1 MGAQDDRSTAC
12 ALIARAR
19 SAPVQLDR
27 MDDTLERRQPDV
39 SESSGGLTAAAP
51 EGATPM
57 MAQYLQ
63 IKAAYPDY
71 LLFYRMGDFYEMFF
85 DDAKRAAAALDI
97 ALTKRGKHL
106 GADIPMCGVPV
117 HAAES
122 YLPKLIRAGL
132 KVAICEQT
140 EDPAEAK
147 KRGSKAVVARD
158 VVRLVTAGTLTED
171 SLLDARRHNYLAA
184 LAQGEGQTALAWLDM
199 STGDFSTAVVPPRGL
214 DALLARIA
222 PGEILVSERLAEE
235 PTVADALHDWTAALT
250 LLVAGRFDSQ
260 RAERL
265 LKKTYNVAALEG
277 FGTFTRAEL
286 AAAGAL
292 MDYVTETQKGRLPAL
307 KPPVSAG
314 LDETMAIDAATRRSL
329 ELTRTLS
336 GERRG
341 ALLSIIDRTLTAGGA
356 RLLAN
361 RLAAPLTRPAA
372 IHDRLDLVGFFAE
385 DDSLR
390 ARLRDALKRCPDM
403 ERALSRLSLGRGGP
417 RDLAA
422 LRDGLVETG
431 AIRVLF
437 EASQSADTLVA
448 QPKRLTVALDRL
460 QGHASTADKLR
471 RALVADPPMI
481 LRDGKYIAKGYDA
494 ALDEQRTLHDEGRR
508 LIAGLEAKYREETGI
523 QSLKARHNN
532 VLGYYIEVTPVH
544 GDKLMAAPLSETF
557 IHRQT
562 LANAVRFNTVELADL
577 AQRIERSE
585 ARALEIE
592 QTIFDGLVAEILGR
606 AEAIIAAAEALS
618 ELDVSSA
625 LATLAREKTYVR
637 PEIDE
642 STAFDIRAGR
652 HPVVEDALKSERAGP
667 FVPNDCDLSGEKRL
681 WLLTGPNMAGKS
693 TFLRQNALIAILAQI
708 GSFVPAAEAH
718 IGVVDRLFSRVGAA
732 DDLARGRST
741 FMVEMVEAA
750 AILNQAGPK
759 SLVILDEIGRGTATF
774 DGLSIAW
781 ATVEHLHDVNECR
794 TLFATHYH
802 ELTGLAGRL
811 AHVANHTMRVKEWK
825 GEVVFLH
832 EVGPGA
838 AEGSYGIQVAKL
850 AGLPASVVARAEE
863 VLNLLESS
871 DQQSAMRGLADDLPL
886 FATLASRAVARK
898 GPSKVE
904 EALKDIL
911 PDELTPKS
919 ALEALYRLKALLDE
933 EPEK

>member
-1 MGAQDDRSTAC
+1 MPKSGQPGTPSAATPQ
-12 ALIARAR
+12 
-19 SAPVQLDR
+19 SAP
-27 MDDTLERRQPDV
+27 
-39 SESSGGLTAAAP
+39 
-51 EGATPM
+51 TPM
-57 MAQYLQ
+57 MAQYQ
-63 IKAAYPDY
+63 EIKAAYPGY

-85 DDAKRAAAALDI
+85 EDAKRAAAALDI

-106 GADIPMCGVPV
+106 GEDIPMCGVPV
-117 HAAES
+117 HAAET

-147 KRGSKAVVARD
+147 KRGSKSVVERQ

-171 SLLDARRHNYLAA
+171 ALLDARRHNYLGA
-184 LAQGEGQTALAWLDM
+184 LAQGEGVLALAWLDM
-199 STGDFSTAVVPPRGL
+199 STGDLSVSVVPAQGL

-222 PGEILVSERLAEE
+222 PGELLVSERLADD
-235 PTVADALHDWTAALT
+235 AGLGGALHDWREVLT
-250 LLVAGRFDSQ
+250 VLAAGRFDSQ
-260 RAERL
+260 RADRL
-265 LKKTYNVAALEG
+265 LKRVYNVAALDG
-277 FGTFTRAEL
+277 FGAFERAEL
-286 AAAGAL
+286 AALGAL
-292 MDYVTETQKGRLPAL
+292 LDYVTETQKGKVPAL
-307 KPPVSAG
+307 KPPRRAA
-314 LDETMAIDAATRRSL
+314 LDETMAIDAATRKSL
-329 ELTRTLS
+329 ELIRTLS

-341 ALLSIIDRTLTAGGA
+341 SLLSVIDRTLSAGGA

-361 RLAAPLTRPAA
+361 RLAAPLTDPEA
-372 IHDRLDLVGFFAE
+372 IRSRLDLLAYVA
-385 DDSLR
+385 DDDGLR
-390 ARLRDALKRCPDM
+390 GRLRDTLKRCPDM

-422 LRDGLVETG
+422 LRDGLAEAG
-431 AIRVLF
+431 GIRALF
-437 EASQSADTLVA
+437 EQNKAPDHLVPE
-448 QPKRLTVALDRL
+448 PKQLLEALAKL
-460 QGHASTADKLR
+460 QGHAAQSDRLR

-481 LRDGKYIAKGYDA
+481 LREGKFVAKGFDP

-508 LIAGLEAKYREETGI
+508 LIAGLEAKYREATGI
-523 QSLKARHNN
+523 QGLKARHNN
-532 VLGYYIEVTPVH
+532 VLGYYIEVTPTH
-544 GDKLMAAPLSETF
+544 ADKLMAGPHTETF

-562 LANAVRFNTVELADL
+562 LAGAVRFNTVELADL
-577 AQRIERSE
+577 AQKIDRSE

-592 QTIFDGLVAEILGR
+592 QTIFETLVAEILAR
-606 AEAIIAAAEALS
+606 ADAVIAAAEALAA
-618 ELDVSSA
+618 LDVA
-625 LATLAREKTYVR
+625 AGLAALAREKNYVR
-637 PEIDE
+637 PVVDD
-642 STAFDIRAGR
+642 STRFHIAGGR
-652 HPVVEDALKSERAGP
+652 HPVVEDALTAARAGP
-667 FVPNDCDLSGEKRL
+667 FVPNDCDLSGEKRV

-708 GSFVPAAEAH
+708 GSYVPAAEAH
-718 IGVVDRLFSRVGAA
+718 IGVVDRLFSRVGAS

-781 ATVEHLHDVNECR
+781 ATVEHLHDVNRCR

-802 ELTGLAGRL
+802 ELTALAGRL

-850 AGLPASVVARAEE
+850 AGVPASVVTRAEQ
-863 VLNLLESS
+863 VLALLESS
-871 DQQSAMRGLADDLPL
+871 DQQNAMHGLADDLPL
-886 FATLASRAVARK
+886 FASAVPRRGAKK
-898 GPSKVE
+898 GPSPVE
-904 EALKDIL
+904 QALADIL

-919 ALEALYRLKALLDE
+919 ALEALYRLRALLDDGDA
-933 EPEK
+933 

>member
-1 MGAQDDRSTAC
+1 
-12 ALIARAR
+12 
-19 SAPVQLDR
+19 
-27 MDDTLERRQPDV
+27 MDDTPERHQPDAAETSV
-39 SESSGGLTAAAP
+39 APTAAAP
-51 EGATPM
+51 TTGAQDGATPM
-57 MAQYLQ
+57 MAQYLD

-97 ALTKRGKHL
+97 ALTKRGRHL
-106 GADIPMCGVPV
+106 GEDIPMCGVPV

-147 KRGSKAVVARD
+147 KRGSKAVVERQ

-171 SLLDARRHNYLAA
+171 ALLDARRHNYLAA
-184 LAQGEGQTALAWLDM
+184 LARGEGLLSLAWLDM
-199 STGDFSTAVVPPRGL
+199 STGDFSTTIVPVQGL

-222 PGEILVSERLAEE
+222 PGELLVSERLIGDAD
-235 PTVADALHDWTAALT
+235 VAAAIHDWMAALT
-250 LLVAGRFDSQ
+250 VLAAGRFDSQ

-265 LKKTYNVAALEG
+265 LKKTYNVAALDG
-277 FGTFTRAEL
+277 FGAFERAEL

-292 MDYVTETQKGRLPAL
+292 MDYVTETQKGRLPTL
-307 KPPVSAG
+307 KPPVRAG
-314 LDETMAIDAATRRSL
+314 LDETMAIDAATRKSL

-341 ALLSIIDRTLTAGGA
+341 SLLSVIDRTLTAGGA
-356 RLLAN
+356 RLMTN
-361 RLAAPLTRPAA
+361 RLAAPLTSPAA
-372 IHDRLDLVGFFAE
+372 IHDRLDMVGFFA
-385 DDSLR
+385 DDDPLR
-390 ARLRDALKRCPDM
+390 TRLREALKRCPDM

-422 LRDGLVETG
+422 LRDGLGEAS
-431 AIRVLF
+431 AIRMLF
-437 EASQSADTLVA
+437 EQGRAAEGLVSE
-448 QPKRLTVALDRL
+448 PKRLTAALDKL
-460 QGHASTADKLR
+460 QGHASTADRLR
-471 RALVADPPMI
+471 RALVPDPPMI
-481 LRDGKYIAKGYDA
+481 LRDGKYIAKGFDP

-508 LIAGLEAKYREETGI
+508 LIAQLEAKYREATGI

-532 VLGYYIEVTPVH
+532 VLGYYIEVTPIH
-544 GDKLMAAPLSETF
+544 ADKLMAAPQSATF

-577 AQRIERSE
+577 ASKIERSE

-592 QTIFDGLVAEILGR
+592 QTIFDTLVGEILAR
-606 AEAIIAAAEALS
+606 SAAIIGAAEALA
-618 ELDVSSA
+618 ELDVSA
-625 LATLAREKTYVR
+625 GLATLAREKTYVR
-637 PEIDE
+637 PEIDD
-642 STAFDIRAGR
+642 TTTFDIAGGR
-652 HPVVEDALKSERAGP
+652 HPVVEEALAIERAGP

-708 GSFVPAAEAH
+708 GSFVPAAKAH
-718 IGVVDRLFSRVGAA
+718 IGVVDRLFSRVGAS

-781 ATVEHLHDVNECR
+781 ATVEHLHDINQCR

-802 ELTGLAGRL
+802 ELTGLAARL
-811 AHVANHTMRVKEWK
+811 SHVANHTMRVKEWK

-850 AGLPASVVARAEE
+850 AGLPSSVVARAEE

-871 DQQSAMRGLADDLPL
+871 DQQSAMRALADDLPL
-886 FATLASRAVARK
+886 FASVVSRAAAKK
-898 GPSKVE
+898 GPSKLE
-904 EALKDIL
+904 EALRDLL
-911 PDELTPKS
+911 PDELTPKA
-919 ALEALYRLKALLDE
+919 ALEALYRLKALLEDDGRA
-933 EPEK
+933 